1 MLPASAHG
9 FVASLLVFRI
19 VYYFLPLMI
28 AVIAIGLSALRHH
41 SERAKAVASQ
51 TIRWTQIVGP
61 RLITGAIFLAGL
73 MLLVSGALPTADG
86 RMEVIRR
93 VLPLPVVEMSHFLGS
108 IVGAL
113 LLILARGLQRRI
125 DSAWGLTIVML
136 VMGIVFSLAK
146 GFDYEEAILLTI
158 LLAGLLPCRKY
169 FYRRGSLFASAWTWS
184 WFSGIAISL
193 VCLIWLILFSFRHVE
208 YSTELWWDFAYHGDA
223 PRSLRALLGA
233 AVTFMLVGIARLLRS
248 HPTPPA
254 MATSAELA
262 EVQAIVSSSPA
273 TYANLALLGDKRFI
287 FSEDRK
293 AFVMFG
299 CQARVGSRW

>member
-1 MLPASAHG
+1 MLVVVAGFFLACLVFRKPIHLFKLNVQPPPISIGLAQVAISSLDFLLASAALYVLLPEDSTIGFLAFTSIFLLAIIVALASHVPGGLGVLELVLVTMLPASAHG

-125 DSAWGLTIVML
+125 DSAWGLTIVLL

-158 LLAGLLPCRKY
+158 LLAGLLPCRKF
-169 FYRRGSLFASAWTWS
+169 FYRRGNLFASAWTWS

-193 VCLIWLILFSFRHVE
+193 VCLIWLILFSF
-208 YSTELWWDFAYHGDA
+208 
-223 PRSLRALLGA
+223 
-233 AVTFMLVGIARLLRS
+233 
-248 HPTPPA
+248 
-254 MATSAELA
+254 
-262 EVQAIVSSSPA
+262 SP
-273 TYANLALLGDKRFI
+273 
-287 FSEDRK
+287 
-293 AFVMFG
+293 
-299 CQARVGSRW
+299 C